1 MTETERRPLL
11 KALAA
16 IATGTTLAVGWL
28 SWPVHTDLYSVA
40 FENWRAE
47 AVTLAVELD
56 ANGVQA
62 HRSTVELEP
71 GFDRAALPCAW
82 PRPALSYRLAVR
94 PSWTDEWHAI
104 RFRGEGT
111 HCSVT
116 KLRPEDAPSETV
128 DFEYTVS
135 CPSPGPEDESCR

>member
-1 MTETERRPLL
+1 MTERRPLL
-11 KALAA
+11 RGLAA
-16 IATGTTLAVGWL
+16 IGVGTAVAVGWL

-40 FENWRAE
+40 FENRRSE
-47 AVTLAVELD
+47 PVELAVELD
-56 ANGVQA
+56 ANGVRV

-71 GFDRAALPCAW
+71 SPDRATLPCAW

-94 PSWTDEWHAI
+94 PSWDDEWHTV

-116 KLRPEDAPSETV
+116 KIRPADSVSEAV
-128 DFEYTVS
+128 DFEYTVP
-135 CPSPGPEDESCR
+135 CPSNRPAVESCE